1 MSKSESARFS
11 SPSSAVPLLRR
22 VDRLGLYVAALA
34 AASLALLLSLV
45 YLQFFSS
52 LFPLPH
58 LSIIGFVFFL
68 ALAVFAD
75 KYTVQI
81 GRGAEVSAAFLAYF
95 LSAALL
101 GPLAAFI
108 VGVVGQSLF
117 FRRGQWERNV
127 CFASAMGLSS
137 GIAAL
142 VYWTIPATLANTA
155 AYLAIG
161 GVVAGVAFQVVNF
174 LIFVPV
180 AKLRR
185 DQSAISVWR
194 EGFQPFL
201 PFHFF
206 FLFVSL
212 GLIYIFDLS
221 HNALAFMLFFMPVLG
236 LIYAFRSYSKEREL
250 ARRLERFS
258 LQMAASMIT
267 ALDLKD
273 NYTAQHSAA
282 VAQYSLDIARSLG
295 LSERECNLAHL
306 AGLLH
311 DLGKISVPDDILNAT
326 SKLDASEWA
335 LIEPHCQAGQKI
347 LGNMTEFSELSQI
360 VLHHHERFDG
370 KGYPLGVSGDAIP
383 LISRIVC
390 VADSYSAMVSDRPYR
405 ARLSTDFARSELV
418 KMCGTQFDP
427 EIATSFVKVLED
439 HDEQYRCAEHVDFH
453 VQFQKVKF
461 LRDLAA

>member
-1 MSKSESARFS
+1 MLVSLSAKRSLLGFYVVGLS
-11 SPSSAVPLLRR
+11 FVASALCA
-22 VDRLGLYVAALA
+22 GLI
-34 AASLALLLSLV
+34 
-45 YLQFFSS
+45 YLQFFSTS
-52 LFPLPH
+52 LRPSYFGLPSVSWWG
-58 LSIIGFVFFL
+58 LLLFL
-68 ALAVFAD
+68 GLAAFAE
-75 KYTVQI
+75 KFTVKFGSGI
-81 GRGAEVSAAFLAYF
+81 EVSASFLAYY
-95 LSAALL
+95 LTAALF
-101 GPLAAFI
+101 GPLASFLVA
-108 VGVVGQSLF
+108 VAGQSLL
-117 FRRGQWERNV
+117 FRRREWSRNL
-127 CFASAMGLSS
+127 CFASATGLAAGAAALTYWAVPLWFGGTPADLVLGGLAA
-137 GIAAL
+137 GIAFQA
-142 VYWTIPATLANTA
+142 VNFA
-155 AYLAIG
+155 AY
-161 GVVAGVAFQVVNF
+161 
-174 LIFVPV
+174 VPV
-180 AKLRR
+180 SRLRHGMGPL
-185 DQSAISVWR
+185 ALWR
-194 EGFQPFL
+194 EGIQPFL

-206 FLFVSL
+206 FLVISL
-212 GLIYIFDLS
+212 GLIYIFNRTGS
-221 HNALAFMLFFMPVLG
+221 TLAFMLFFLPVVG

-295 LSERECNLAHL
+295 LSDRECNLAHL

-335 LIEPHCQAGQKI
+335 LIETHCQAGQKI

-427 EIATSFVKVLED
+427 RIAMSFVEVLED